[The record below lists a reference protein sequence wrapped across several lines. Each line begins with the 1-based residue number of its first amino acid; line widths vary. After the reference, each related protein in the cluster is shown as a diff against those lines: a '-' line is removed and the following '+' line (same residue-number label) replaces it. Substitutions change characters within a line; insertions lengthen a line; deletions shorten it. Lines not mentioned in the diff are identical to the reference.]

1 MRVLLLGRTL
11 SLPEKRTHCVFEI
24 SREVVGIQSNFADGT
39 LTGAPNKCARRET
52 PKNTFPVGTEKVLG
66 ELRNGM
72 EFMVYFAM
80 EVRFV
85 RL

>member
-24 SREVVGIQSNFADGT
+24 SREVVGIQPNFADGT

-52 PKNTFPVGTEKVLG
+52 PKTPSRSEQKKFWVNC
-66 ELRNGM
+66 GM
-72 EFMVYFAM
+72 EWNLWYTSP
-80 EVRFV
+80 
-85 RL
+85 